1 MTKHI
6 TVAIGADHRG
16 FTLKNMLQ
24 ASITHHD
31 GIAWLDVGA
40 SDDARSDYPVFA
52 AAVCNAIVEEKASY
66 GVLLCGTGV
75 GMSIAANR
83 FKGIYAGL
91 AWNEEIARLGKQ
103 DDNVNVLVIPAD
115 YVTPQ
120 CAVAMVR
127 AWHAASFL
135 SGRYQQRLDLIDSL

>member
-1 MTKHI
+1 MKQI

-16 FTLKNMLQ
+16 FVLKNMLQ
-24 ASITHHD
+24 ASLTKQD
-31 GIAWLDVGA
+31 GIAWYDVGA
-40 SDDARSDYPVFA
+40 CDDARSDYPIFA
-52 AAVCNAIVEEKASY
+52 AAVCKAILEQKASC

-120 CAVAMVR
+120 CAVDMVR

-135 SGRYQQRLDLIDSL
+135 SGRYQHRLDLIDTL